1 MLLFAI
7 NTGKGKA
14 IMSKSVVF
22 AQSSDLEVPLK
33 IRIDSL
39 EGQQPLLSITDK
51 LKNPTLLQVESN
63 VSHQS
68 HIFVSVQVVDEQNG
82 RNVTLPTFTAYT
94 LFKNGRKWDQW
105 LTLPVNIADL
115 TNSHYLLITLWE
127 YNGMNRIPMA
137 FIRTRIFDANTLKR
151 GFESLQF
158 EMGTTSVR
166 DKNVT
171 NDKLYDNLN
180 KYYLGEYDKIDWLDK
195 LTLKKLKDDKLSRKW
210 PQGTFVLNIQ
220 FPIFEVPIVYTETK
234 LTHIQDNI
242 PSFNNLTNKSN
253 LQHGNRNK
261 IDIQSKISLGDNFE
275 STLKFYDPDQFNSDP
290 IEEKYRRLER
300 ATKHSDL
307 DKLLKPNIK
316 KRDYL
321 NKIINYPPGK
331 KLTPHEKG
339 SIWKYRYYLTNNKKA
354 LTKLLKSTNFNE
366 ENEKLEV
373 LELMDTWAEI
383 DIDDALE
390 LLGSSFKNLTLRA
403 YAVNRLKKS
412 TDKELEL
419 YLLQLVQAVSFEN
432 VSIFSDNKG
441 PTTDNDMNNNETKN
455 SNSKPNKY
463 NNIDVSEFTIV
474 DNLDNSASQNNFV
487 RSIQSET
494 MDGKQINNLPEDYLN
509 DSFSSAP
516 IVISPLGEF
525 LIKRALKNRR
535 LGNFF
540 YWYLKSELKD
550 CSYLQQ
556 ILDSFWSRL
565 SIESRDILYEQTKFV
580 ELLHKFCIEIKQLRD
595 TTQKK
600 KELLNELLSTKMR
613 NFLKNQHVPLP
624 LDPDVIVV
632 DVIPE
637 KSKVFKSS
645 LSPLMITF
653 KTDTE
658 GIYQLM
664 YKVGDDL
671 RQDQLVIQIIKLM
684 DELLKNENVDL
695 KLTPY
700 KTLAMG
706 PQEGAIQF
714 IPNDTMVNILGKYHG
729 ILPYLREKA
738 TENSQYNHAHTVSND
753 NHGNNTLNEMG
764 VPEWIMDNFIKSCA
778 GYCVITYILGVG
790 DRHLD
795 NLLITPDGHFFH
807 ADFGY
812 ILGQDPKPFPPLM
825 KLPPQIIEAFGG
837 LDSTNYNKFR
847 SYCFTSY
854 SILRRNAGLIL
865 NLFELM
871 KTSNIPDI
879 RIDPENATLKVHER
893 FNLEMSEEEATA
905 YFQKLITDS
914 ANAFL
919 PIVIDHLHN
928 LAQYWRN

>member
-1 MLLFAI
+1 
-7 NTGKGKA
+7 
-14 IMSKSVVF
+14 MSKSIAF
-22 AQSSDLEVPLK
+22 AQSNDLNVPLK
-33 IRIDSL
+33 VRIDSL
-39 EGQQPLLSITDK
+39 EGQQQLLSITEK
-51 LKNPTLLQVESN
+51 LNNPSLLQIESN
-63 VSHQS
+63 ISPKS
-68 HIFVSVQVVDEQNG
+68 HIFVSLQVVDEQNG
-82 RNVTLPTFTAYT
+82 RNITLPTFSAYT
-94 LFKNGRKWDQW
+94 LFKNERKWDQW
-105 LTLPVNIADL
+105 LTLPVTIGEL
-115 TNSHYLLITLWE
+115 TTSHYLLITLWE
-127 YNGMNRIPMA
+127 YDGMNKIPMA
-137 FIRTRIFDANTLKR
+137 YLKTSLFDENSLKR
-151 GFESLQF
+151 GFESLKF
-158 EMGTTSVR
+158 EMGTTSVSNNIIKD
-166 DKNVT
+166 DKIYN
-171 NDKLYDNLN
+171 NLN
-180 KYYLGEYDKIDWLDK
+180 NYYMGEFKKIEWLDQ
-195 LTLKKLKDDKLSRKW
+195 LTLKKLNDDRAARKW
-210 PQGTFVLNIQ
+210 PQGIFVLNIQ
-220 FPIFEVPIVYTETK
+220 FPIFEMPIVYTENK
-234 LTHIQDNI
+234 LNNIQINI
-242 PSFNNLTNKSN
+242 PTLNNLTNN
-253 LQHGNRNK
+253 INHHHDNRSK
-261 IDIQSKISLGDNFE
+261 VDSQSKISIGDKFE

-307 DKLLKPNIK
+307 DKHLKPNIK

-321 NKIINYPPGK
+321 NRIINYPPGK

-366 ENEKLEV
+366 ENERLEV

-383 DIDDALE
+383 DIDDAIE
-390 LLGSSFKNLTLRA
+390 LLGSNFKNLTVRA
-403 YAVNRLKKS
+403 YAVNRLRKS

-419 YLLQLVQAVSFEN
+419 YLLQLVQAVCFEN
-432 VSIFSDNKG
+432 VSIFNDNKG
-441 PTTDNDMNNNETKN
+441 INDNDINDNQTNNNMNNILGNE
-455 SNSKPNKY
+455 
-463 NNIDVSEFTIV
+463 NIVTSEFTIV
-474 DNLDNSASQNNFV
+474 DEMNNSTSQNNFV
-487 RSIQSET
+487 QSIQSENPNHSN
-494 MDGKQINNLPEDYLN
+494 DDINGINLPEEYMD
-509 DSFSSAP
+509 DSFPSAP

-550 CSYLQQ
+550 RSYLKQ
-556 ILDSFWSRL
+556 ILDSFWNRL
-565 SIESRDILYEQTKFV
+565 SLENRDILFEQTKFV
-580 ELLHKFCIEIKQLRD
+580 KLLHNFCIELKQLRD

-600 KELLNELLSTKMR
+600 KEMLNELLSTKMR
-613 NFLKNQHVPLP
+613 HFLRNQPIPLP

-632 DVIPE
+632 DVVPE

-653 KTDTE
+653 KTDNE

-738 TENSQYNHAHTVSND
+738 SESNQYNDDHTNSRSRGFNAENSE
-753 NHGNNTLNEMG
+753 NNNNALNEMG
-764 VPEWIMDNFIKSCA
+764 VPEWVMDNFIKSCA
-778 GYCVITYILGVG
+778 GYCVITYLLGVG

-837 LDSTNYNKFR
+837 LESSNYNKFR

-893 FNLEMSEEEATA
+893 FNLEMSEEEATV

-914 ANAFL
+914 ANALL